1 MAIPGKDRYKIL
13 VVDDH
18 QMIID
23 GIRSLLRN
31 DKHFSVVAT
40 TTNPAEV
47 PALLAEHQPDLL
59 ISDLEMGPPDGIEL
73 CKTIRIQ
80 YPKLP
85 ILALSMF
92 GDYGHITK
100 ALEAGFSGYI
110 LKNTGYNELVQAL
123 QTLMAGKSFYSDA
136 VSHEVLKGV
145 AQRGKETAVQPMA
158 FPSLTEREMEVLQ
171 WMAKE
176 LSNAE
181 IGEKL
186 CISERT
192 VETHRKNIFR
202 KTDTKSVIGLIR
214 FAIKN
219 GLIHE

>member
-1 MAIPGKDRYKIL
+1 MTMPGKDRYKIL

-23 GIRSLLRN
+23 GIRSLLRS
-31 DKHFSVVAT
+31 DKQFSVIAA
-40 TTNPAEV
+40 TTNPNEV
-47 PALLAEHQPDLL
+47 LALLAVHQPDLL
-59 ISDLEMGPPDGIEL
+59 ISDIEMGPPDGIEL
-73 CKTIRIQ
+73 CKIIRLQ
-80 YPKLP
+80 YPRLP

-110 LKNTGYNELVQAL
+110 LKNTGYDELVQAL
-123 QTLMAGKSFYSDA
+123 QTLVAGKSFYSDA

-145 AQRGKETAVQPMA
+145 GQKKNEIPVESPS
-158 FPSLTEREMEVLQ
+158 FPPLTEREMEVLQ

-176 LSNAE
+176 FSNAQ
-181 IGEKL
+181 IAEKL
-186 CISERT
+186 FISERT

-214 FAIKN
+214 FAMKN